1 MNEIQRLA
9 QKALGA
15 VQNAAQQERSAYGD
29 ERYLKGFTSAADIS
43 LRCIEKKLDTF
54 KEQMHS
60 GSLSKPEQ
68 AVHAGLIDLR
78 SEIEA
83 ECRRFWRSSG
93 IDWHPSTPIA
103 NGVVRPA
110 HEATSDD

>member
-15 VQNAAQQERSAYGD
+15 VQNSTQQERRAYGD

-54 KEQMHS
+54 KEQMKG

-68 AVHAGLIDLR
+68 AVNAGLIDLK

-83 ECRRFWRSSG
+83 ECRRFWHSSG

-103 NGVVRPA
+103 KRVVRPDN
-110 HEATSDD
+110 EATSDE